1 MNPSDSTKIKAVIF
15 DLGNVLVNYDVK
27 RAARRFSK
35 AGGISQIRIW
45 AHFFLS
51 KFEQAYTRG
60 EISTMEFYRAACR
73 VFKKPIPYKLFKQ
86 YWNDIFWENPGME
99 RLLVRLKKYYPLYLI
114 SNTNLMHFT
123 YIKKHFKLLR
133 HFKKKFPSHEVR
145 ARKPELRIYRRVLSK
160 IGLRPEQTVFID
172 DMKSFIRGARKAGM
186 HAIHFK
192 NRLQLVRDLRR
203 LGIKGV

>member
-1 MNPSDSTKIKAVIF
+1 MKNKNPQIKAVIF

-27 RAARRFSK
+27 RAARRFSE
-35 AGGISQIRIW
+35 AGGISELRIW

-60 EISTMEFYRAACR
+60 EISTREFYQAACK
-73 VFKKPIPYKLFKQ
+73 VFKKPISYATFKH
-86 YWNDIFWENPGME
+86 YWNDIFWENPGMDK
-99 RLLVRLKKYYPLYLI
+99 LLARIKKHYPLYLI

-133 HFKKKFPSHEVR
+133 HFKKKFPSHEVG
-145 ARKPELRIYRRVLSK
+145 ARKPDLKIYRRVLRK
-160 IGLRPEQTVFID
+160 IGLKPEETVFVD

-186 HAIHFK
+186 RAIRFK
-192 NRLQLVRDLRR
+192 HRKQLIQDLRK
-203 LGIKGV
+203 LGIRGV